1 MASKFRRGA
10 VAYTE
15 NGRVYTVETV
25 EDGTVYCT
33 ADNGTETEFSEAAL
47 LTEAEW
53 TARTAKQ
60 RGNVYTRLK
69 QSPLY
74 AKPAAK
80 IDRTAAIALLAK
92 VERLKPG
99 ILDFAGFSTAVRILA
114 DSGNEEEL
122 AALTISK
129 CRAVFESATPE
140 TRAGL
145 LAELLGTPADVLTNA
160 ARLGDNLMRALIEKG
175 MTARA
180 DEFEAFSD
188 RPRS

>member
-1 MASKFRRGA
+1 MVSKFRRGA

-53 TARTAKQ
+53 AARAAKQ
-60 RGNVYTRLK
+60 RGNIYSRLA

-80 IDRTAAIALLAK
+80 IDRAAALALLAK

-99 ILDFAGFSTAVRILA
+99 ILDFAAFSTAVRVVSEIG
-114 DSGNEEEL
+114 DDEI
-122 AALTISK
+122 AATLTISK
-129 CRAVFESATPE
+129 CRAVFDGATPE
-140 TRAGL
+140 TRASL
-145 LAELLGTPADVLTNA
+145 LATLLGTPADVLVNA

-180 DEFEAFSD
+180 EEFEAFAD